1 MTSNFVNVGQV
12 FISIMNFN
20 LQYLVLDSLSI
31 ADIRMI
37 RWNLVHSHALLC
49 GSVSA
54 FLDDDFSVD
63 VNNLTSDVEKIDMRC
78 QAFAPSQNLTC

>member
-31 ADIRMI
+31 ADIRLTP
-37 RWNLVHSHALLC
+37 WNLVHSHALLC

-63 VNNLTSDVEKIDMRC
+63 VNNLTSDVKK
-78 QAFAPSQNLTC
+78 LTCDVKLLHQVKI